1 MQRKRGDGGRF
12 FSPKEKEEMALA
24 MQVRPQEQARV
35 KQEDF
40 HRVTEITSSHW
51 QTVPLA

>member
-24 MQVRPQEQARV
+24 LAQVNKLCVQ
-35 KQEDF
+35 KHHLYF
-40 HRVTEITSSHW
+40 IT
-51 QTVPLA
+51 Q